1 MNLVLNLP
9 VAVWR
14 WLAQQSAGLWSVLW
28 LAARLLPKL
37 GAPGGLGAAA
47 GDPETQRHGFA
58 VLRAF
63 QPNLVLGRQLVK
75 SYPNTGTVIVTR
87 RGDVR
92 EVLERDDVF
101 EVVYAPRMQ
110 MITGGANFFL
120 GMQDSPDYTRDVT
133 NMRMLVRR
141 SDLETIVRPYVAG
154 AAEAVVAAAPGALDV
169 PQTLTLPVAH
179 ALLGAYFGLPGPTAA
194 QLIDW
199 TTTLFWYLFIDL
211 GADAALDA
219 KAAQAAASLR
229 AYIDSAIAT
238 RKISGERRDDV
249 LGRALELQ
257 SVGAPGM
264 DDLGI
269 RNNLVGLLIG
279 ELPTTSCAAV
289 RALDQLLSRPS
300 ALASAQAAAQA
311 GNAAAVTGY
320 VFEALRFFPV
330 NPVIY
335 RRAASDAWIAAG
347 TLRARRVRAGAMVM
361 ASNLSA
367 MFDGLELAAP
377 NRFDPARAWDVYML
391 WGFGQHTCFGDHLN
405 RVTLPSLL
413 TPLLKKPALR
423 RASGAAGRIDNVG
436 TPFPVHLQVEW
447 DPA

>member
-14 WLAQQSAGLWSVLW
+14 WLAQLAAALWSIIW
-28 LAARLLPKL
+28 LAAKLLPKL
-37 GAPGGLGAAA
+37 SKPGGLGGAA

-120 GMQDSPDYTRDVT
+120 GMQDSPDYSRDTT
-133 NMRMLVRR
+133 NMRMAMRR
-141 SDLETIVRPYVAG
+141 SDLETIVRPCVAS
-154 AAEAVVAAAPGALDV
+154 AADTIVAAAPGALDV
-169 PQTLTLPVAH
+169 PQALTLPVAH
-179 ALLGAYFGLPGPTAA
+179 QLLDAYFGLPGPSAA
-194 QLIDW
+194 EMIDW

-211 GADAALDA
+211 GADPTLDA
-219 KAAQAAASLR
+219 KAVQAAASLR
-229 AYIDSAIAT
+229 GYIDGAIAA
-238 RKISGERRDDV
+238 RKSSGDRRDDV
-249 LGRALELQ
+249 LGRCLELQ
-257 SVGAPGM
+257 AAGAPGL

-289 RALDQLLSRPS
+289 HALDQLLARPA
-300 ALASAQAAAQA
+300 ALASAQAAARA
-311 GNAAAVTGY
+311 GDANAVAAHVY
-320 VFEALRFFPV
+320 EALRFFPV

-335 RRAASDAWIAAG
+335 RRAATDTWIAAG
-347 TLRARRVRAGAMVM
+347 SLRARRVKAGAMVM
-361 ASNLSA
+361 ASNFSA

-377 NRFDPARAWDVYML
+377 NRFDPTRAWDVYLL
-391 WGFGQHTCFGDHLN
+391 WGFGLHTCFGDHLN
-405 RVTLPSLL
+405 RVTLPTVLA
-413 TPLLKKPALR
+413 PLLAKPGLR
-423 RASGAAGRIDNVG
+423 RAAGPAGHIDTAGA
-436 TPFPVHLQVEW
+436 PFPVHLQVEW
-447 DPA
+447 DRT